1 MPSKPLIRG
10 ILMFK
15 KDSILLGILAGIC
28 LPGLVLLVNFLV
40 HQQLAIK
47 KSNDVYYFAAIALNL
62 IALRFAYTYQL
73 ERLARGII
81 ASSFVICLLVF
92 YFSKQAL

>member
-15 KDSILLGILAGIC
+15 KDSILVGILAGIC

-40 HQQLAIK
+40 HQQLAIE

-62 IALRFAYTYQL
+62 IAVRFAYTYHV

-92 YFSKQAL
+92 YLSKQAL

>member
-1 MPSKPLIRG
+1 
-10 ILMFK
+10 MFK
-15 KDSILLGILAGIC
+15 KDSILLGIFAGIC

-40 HQQLAIK
+40 YKQLAIQ

-62 IALRFAYTYQL
+62 IAVRFAYTYQL

-92 YFSKQAL
+92 YLSKQAL

>member
-1 MPSKPLIRG
+1 MPFKPLIRG

-40 HQQLAIK
+40 HRQWAIQ
-47 KSNDVYYFAAIALNL
+47 KSYDVYYFAAIALNL
-62 IALRFAYTYQL
+62 IAVRFAYTYQL

-81 ASSFVICLLVF
+81 ASSFVIFVLVF
-92 YFSKQAL
+92 YLSKQAL

>member
-1 MPSKPLIRG
+1 
-10 ILMFK
+10 MFK

-40 HQQLAIK
+40 HKQWAIE
-47 KSNDVYYFAAIALNL
+47 KSNDAYYFVAIALNL
-62 IALRFAYTYQL
+62 IAVRFAYTYQL
-73 ERLARGII
+73 ERLVRGIL

-92 YFSKQAL
+92 YLSKQALWNIIW

>member
-1 MPSKPLIRG
+1 MPFKPLTRG

-40 HQQLAIK
+40 HQHWAIQ
-47 KSNDVYYFAAIALNL
+47 KSYDVYYFIAVALNL
-62 IALRFAYTYQL
+62 IAVRFAYTYQL

-92 YFSKQAL
+92 YLSKQAL

>member
-1 MPSKPLIRG
+1 
-10 ILMFK
+10 MFK

-28 LPGLVLLVNFLV
+28 FPGVLLLVNFLV
-40 HQQLAIK
+40 HQRWAIQ

-62 IALRFAYTYQL
+62 IAVRFAYSYQL
-73 ERLARGII
+73 ERLARGIL

-92 YFSKQAL
+92 YFSKQALWNTM

>member
-15 KDSILLGILAGIC
+15 KDSILVGILAGIC

-40 HQQLAIK
+40 HQQFAIQ

-62 IALRFAYTYQL
+62 IAVRFAYTYHV

-92 YFSKQAL
+92 YLSKQAL

>member
-1 MPSKPLIRG
+1 
-10 ILMFK
+10 MFK
-15 KDSILLGILAGIC
+15 KDSILVGILAGIC

-40 HQQLAIK
+40 HQQFAIQ

-62 IALRFAYTYQL
+62 IAVRFAYTYHV

-92 YFSKQAL
+92 YLSKQAL

>member
-1 MPSKPLIRG
+1 
-10 ILMFK
+10 MFK
-15 KDSILLGILAGIC
+15 KDSILVGILAGIC

-40 HQQLAIK
+40 HQQLAIE

-62 IALRFAYTYQL
+62 IAVRFAYTYHV

-92 YFSKQAL
+92 YLSKQAL

>member
-1 MPSKPLIRG
+1 
-10 ILMFK
+10 MFK

-40 HQQLAIK
+40 HQQLAIQ

-62 IALRFAYTYQL
+62 IAVRFAYTYHV

-81 ASSFVICLLVF
+81 ASSFVIFVLVF
-92 YFSKQAL
+92 YLSKQTLWSIIW

>member
-1 MPSKPLIRG
+1 MPSKPLTPG

-28 LPGLVLLVNFLV
+28 LPGLVYLIHFLV
-40 HQQLAIK
+40 HQQWAIQ
-47 KSNDVYYFAAIALNL
+47 KSNAVYYFIAIALNL
-62 IALRFAYTYQL
+62 IAVRFSYSYQL
-73 ERLARGII
+73 ERLARGIL

-92 YFSKQAL
+92 YLSKQAI

>member
-1 MPSKPLIRG
+1 
-10 ILMFK
+10 MFK

-40 HQQLAIK
+40 YQQWAIQ
-47 KSNDVYYFAAIALNL
+47 KSYDVYYFAAIALNL
-62 IALRFAYTYQL
+62 IAVRFAYTYQL

-92 YFSKQAL
+92 YLSKQALWNIIW